1 MSTIDTTSG
10 LFSTQSVASEAVSTV
25 GLNGPASKHENAD
38 RREFE
43 SRDIRAFRSDDAMA
57 GGMVGII
64 LSAAFLVLLGLTTGV
79 NIWMARFANC

>member
-1 MSTIDTTSG
+1 MSTIDTNSG

-25 GLNGPASKHENAD
+25 GPNRSASKHAGAD
-38 RREFE
+38 RHEFE
-43 SRDIRAFRSDDAMA
+43 STDIRAFRSDDAMA

-79 NIWMARFANC
+79 NLWMARFAN